1 MRTIVLSIV
10 AVSYAYAGTPCVAP
24 AAALPQQTNS
34 WSVAAVGGTQG
45 VGMSVGYRM
54 NEYVGFRLRGAVNGQ
69 NIAIGAHQVESF
81 IREDG
86 RDFFKIADNL
96 HVYPV
101 RQLSVG
107 LRF

>member
-1 MRTIVLSIV
+1 MRVGH
-10 AVSYAYAGTPCVAP
+10 AG
-24 AAALPQQTNS
+24 NI
-34 WSVAAVGGTQG
+34 
-45 VGMSVGYRM
+45 GYK
-54 NEYVGFRLRGAVNGQ
+54 NEYGQ
-69 NIAIGAHQVESF
+69 NIAIGSHQVESF

-101 RQLSVG
+101 LQLSVG